1 MDECI
6 FQLNKEIEANIVN
19 QKEEN
24 LKNMI
29 MNDYVLKL
37 LIEHNYQF
45 FRMDGGGNYH
55 SFRSL
60 MSQARL

>member
-1 MDECI
+1 M
-6 FQLNKEIEANIVN
+6 K

-24 LKNMI
+24 LKNMVV
-29 MNDYVLKL
+29 NDYVPKL
-37 LIEHNYQF
+37 LLKHNYQF
-45 FRMDGGGNYH
+45 FGTGGRGNHH

>member
-6 FQLNKEIEANIVN
+6 FQLNKETEANIVK
-19 QKEEN
+19 QKDEN
-24 LKNMI
+24 LINMI

-45 FRMDGGGNYH
+45 FGMDGGGNYH
-55 SFRSL
+55 SFCSF